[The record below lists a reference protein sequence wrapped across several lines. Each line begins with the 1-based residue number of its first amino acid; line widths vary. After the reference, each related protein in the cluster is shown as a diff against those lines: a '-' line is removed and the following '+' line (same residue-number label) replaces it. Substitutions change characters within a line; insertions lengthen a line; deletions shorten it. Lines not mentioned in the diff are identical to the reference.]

1 MAEQPHRENSLA
13 EARAVAVYLTAV
25 RAIVNEASS
34 SRAVWI
40 RQIGTL
46 MKDARDPVRA
56 GSLPDEAGQIGQEQ
70 LAAFRAVH
78 ERLDRLQPP
87 PMCQDCQMIVAGWL
101 EKQMAACD
109 VMIEVGRAGELSAL
123 RATQGLLAE
132 GRDDSRRFA
141 QSYAE
146 LVAWLKERLSHAR
159 AAKPPRRRPRIP
171 WLRGGR

>member
-1 MAEQPHRENSLA
+1 MAEQPHRESSMA
-13 EARAVAVYLTAV
+13 EARAVAAYLTAV

-46 MKDARDPVRA
+46 MKDGRDPERA
-56 GSLPDEAGQIGQEQ
+56 DGLAAEAGQIGQEQ
-70 LAAFRAVH
+70 LAAFRAFH

-87 PMCQDCQMIVAGWL
+87 LMCEDCQMIVSGWL

-109 VMIEVGRAGELSAL
+109 VMIEVGKAGELSAL
-123 RATQGLLAE
+123 RATQGLLAD

-146 LVAWLKERLSHAR
+146 LVAWLKERLAHAR
-159 AAKPPRRRPRIP
+159 AAKPARRRSRIP
-171 WLRGGR
+171 WLRGR